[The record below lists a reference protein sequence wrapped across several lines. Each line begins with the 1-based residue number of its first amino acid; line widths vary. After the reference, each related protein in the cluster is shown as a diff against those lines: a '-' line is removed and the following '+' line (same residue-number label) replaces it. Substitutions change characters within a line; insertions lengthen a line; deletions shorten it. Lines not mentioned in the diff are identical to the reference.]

1 MWDVGSE
8 KIIGELLEY
17 IIWGMHWCP
26 FGDDADIDF
35 EGECVGF
42 RREGCKECILR
53 HIGELNKGADRRIER
68 ELVEYE

>member
-1 MWDVGSE
+1 MEADK

-26 FGDDADIDF
+26 FRDDAEIDF

-42 RREGCKECILR
+42 RREGCKECILG
-53 HIGELNKGADRRIER
+53 HIGELNKGVRPEGLKRLLE
-68 ELVEYE
+68 ESE